1 MVFEGDYVLNCV
13 INVKSKLT
21 PNKTIR
27 TILSIEKKM
36 VSKRLKTKSYTSRSI
51 DIDIL
56 FFNTICKKNNNILL
70 PHPEIQN
77 RKFVLQPLADVKS
90 ELVHP
95 ELKKNIISLLSETKD
110 KSTIIR
116 ESKWLRNPKNDY
128 DISKYR
134 YIAIEGNIGAGKT
147 SLATKIATDF
157 NAKLIFVR
165 FKEDPFLPKFSE
177 SPSRFAFPFEMS
189 FLAAGYLQH
198 LEYVTHADLFKDYV
212 VADLYPYQLV
222 FFSMFTCQ
230 DK

>member
-1 MVFEGDYVLNCV
+1 VYQTPAMGFEGDYFLNCV
-13 INVKSKLT
+13 IHVKSTLT
-21 PNKTIR
+21 LNKTLR

-36 VSKRLKTKSYTSRSI
+36 GRKRLKTKSYTSRSI

-56 FFNTICKKNNNILL
+56 FFNTICKKTNKLTI

-77 RKFVLQPLADVKS
+77 RKFVLKPLADVNS

-95 ELKKNIISLLSETKD
+95 ELKKNVISLLAETKD

-147 SLATKIATDF
+147 SLATKIAADF
-157 NAKLIFVR
+157 NAKLILER
-165 FKEDPFLPKFSE
+165 FKENPFLPKFYE
-177 SPSRFAFPFEMS
+177 NPSRFAFPLEMS
-189 FLAAGYLQH
+189 FFGRSIPTALRRY
-198 LEYVTHADLFKDYV
+198 YST
-212 VADLYPYQLV
+212 
-222 FFSMFTCQ
+222 
-230 DK
+230 